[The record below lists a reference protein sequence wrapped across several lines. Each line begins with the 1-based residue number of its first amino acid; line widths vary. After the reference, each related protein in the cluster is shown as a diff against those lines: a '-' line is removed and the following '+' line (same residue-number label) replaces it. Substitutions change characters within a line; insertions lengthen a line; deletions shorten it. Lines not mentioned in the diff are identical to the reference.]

1 MAVAVT
7 ARYASVAME
16 PAYKRCQNGGDWMF
30 HWMRSVVAVGIA
42 LGSGLLASGPQPALA
57 QGQSFYVEMKP
68 DVANCGDPSYENAV
82 KNGISLGFNVNP
94 PEAFQDANK
103 QPTGID
109 WDINKAV
116 LDVLGVQKINVV
128 WMPWESVIPSLLSRR
143 IDVIGADI
151 HVTPERMKV
160 ISFSGP
166 AWWYGPVL
174 IVQKGNPLKVTDY
187 DQLKG
192 KRVGSITG
200 SAADLY
206 LRRIGVQPTE
216 FKQEVDELQS
226 LNQGRLDAVL
236 EDDVV
241 YKEFDKQNPNNSL
254 DPLWN
259 IPVPTAMVQGGG
271 YGMARFGIRKEDCSL
286 RAAYTAALGELRASG
301 AVSSILQKYGL
312 TDRNLVMFPLHP

>member
-1 MAVAVT
+1 
-7 ARYASVAME
+7 
-16 PAYKRCQNGGDWMF
+16 MF
-30 HWMRSVVAVGIA
+30 HSPRTILAAG
-42 LGSGLLASGPQPALA
+42 LASLALA
-57 QGQSFYVEMKP
+57 TSPARAQEPKFYVEMQP
-68 DVANCGDPSYENAV
+68 DVANCGDPSYDNAV

-94 PEAFQDANK
+94 PEAYQDASK

-116 LDVLGVQKINVV
+116 LDVLGIKKINVV
-128 WMPWESVIPSLLSRR
+128 WMPWESVIPALLSRR

-151 HVTPERMKV
+151 HVTPERIKV

-174 IVQKGNPLKVTDY
+174 IVRKGNPLNITGY

-192 KRVGSITG
+192 KKVGTITG

-206 LRRIGVQPTE
+206 LRRIGVQTTE

-226 LNQGRLDAVL
+226 LNQGRLEAVL

-241 YKEFDKQNPNNSL
+241 YKQFDKENPNNNL

-259 IPVPTAMVQGGG
+259 IPVPANIIEGGG
-271 YGMARFGIRKEDCSL
+271 YGMARFGIRKQDCSL
-286 RAAYTAALGELRASG
+286 RAAYTGALAEIRASG
-301 AVSSILQKYGL
+301 EVSQILKKYGL
-312 TDRNLVMFPLHP
+312 SDRNLVMFTLRP

>member
-1 MAVAVT
+1 
-7 ARYASVAME
+7 
-16 PAYKRCQNGGDWMF
+16 MF
-30 HWMRSVVAVGIA
+30 YSPRTILAAGLAGFA
-42 LGSGLLASGPQPALA
+42 LAISPALA
-57 QGQSFYVEMKP
+57 QEPKFYVEMQP

-94 PEAFQDANK
+94 PEAYQDASK

-116 LDVLGVQKINVV
+116 LDVLGIKKINVV
-128 WMPWESVIPSLLSRR
+128 WMPWESVIPALLSRR

-151 HVTPERMKV
+151 HVTPERIKV

-174 IVQKGNPLKVTDY
+174 IVRKGNPLNIIGY

-192 KRVGSITG
+192 RKVGTITG

-206 LRRIGVQPTE
+206 LRRIGVQTSE

-241 YKEFDKQNPNNSL
+241 YKQFDKENPNNNL

-259 IPVPTAMVQGGG
+259 IPVPTNIIEGGG
-271 YGMARFGIRKEDCSL
+271 YGMARFGIRKQDCSL
-286 RAAYTAALGELRASG
+286 RAAYTGALAEIRASG
-301 AVSSILQKYGL
+301 EVSQILKKYGL
-312 TDRNLVMFPLHP
+312 SDRNLVMFTLHP

>member
-1 MAVAVT
+1 MFQWVRAAVVVGLT
-7 ARYASVAME
+7 L
-16 PAYKRCQNGGDWMF
+16 AY
-30 HWMRSVVAVGIA
+30 
-42 LGSGLLASGPQPALA
+42 GPWPALA
-57 QGQSFYVEMKP
+57 QEQSFYVEMKP
-68 DVANCGDPSYENAV
+68 DVAGCDDPSYPNAV

-94 PEAFQDANK
+94 PEAYQDASK

-116 LDVLGVQKINVV
+116 LDVLGIKKINVV
-128 WMPWESVIPSLLSRR
+128 WMPWESVIPSLLSQR

-160 ISFSGP
+160 ISFTGP

-174 IVQKGNPLKVTDY
+174 IVQKGNPLNISSY

-192 KRVGSITG
+192 KKVGSITG

-206 LRRIGVQPTE
+206 LRRIGVEPTE

-241 YKEFDKQNPNNSL
+241 YKEFDKQNPNNNL
-254 DPLWN
+254 NPLWT

-271 YGMARFGIRKEDCSL
+271 YGMARFGIRKQDCSL

-301 AVSSILQKYGL
+301 AISSILKKYGL
-312 TDRNLVMFPLHP
+312 SDRNLVMFSLHP